1 MKETVES
8 SNGVVVVFDD
18 VKTRHGAHDS
28 VHVACLAVPVVSGK
42 GGSRCSLEANGEFEI
57 SNVMS

>member
-1 MKETVES
+1 MKEIVES
-8 SNGVVVVFDD
+8 SNGVVVFDD

-28 VHVACLAVPVVSGK
+28 VHVACLAVPVVRGK

-57 SNVMS
+57 SDVMG